1 MTGLV
6 FLASLIWLLI
16 LLLPIRV
23 TGTRERLEADHTA
36 YADLSDVTVLIPA
49 RDEAHTILR
58 TLNALNDQGRGLA
71 IVVVDDQS
79 SDDTAK
85 LAAGHPLGP
94 TVISGHPLPER
105 WVGKVWALEQGYRQI
120 HTPFVL
126 LLDADIELAPGMVAA
141 LRDFASKDERAMV
154 SVLARLCIDS
164 FWERLLVPAYVY
176 FFKLLYPFALVND
189 SRFPLGGAAGGC
201 MLLRCDAL
209 RDIGG
214 FHALR
219 AAIID
224 DCSLA
229 SLIKGGQRRIWL
241 GLTDSA
247 ISHRPYPALRD
258 VWNLVTR
265 SGFAQLRFSATL
277 LLLCTGTMLGLF
289 LAAPIGVVMLDG
301 PARLAAWVGSLA
313 MLGTYLP
320 VLYFYRLTP
329 WRAVTLPFVALAFLA
344 MTWHSALRYWRG
356 TRTVWKSR
364 RYMRARSEPR

>member
-6 FLASLIWLLI
+6 FVAGLIWLLI

-23 TGTRERLEADHTA
+23 TGTRERLEAGHTPH
-36 YADLSDVTVLIPA
+36 ADVSDVTVLIPA
-49 RDEAHTILR
+49 RDEAGTIVR
-58 TLNALNDQGRGLA
+58 TLNALHEQGRGLA
-71 IVVVDDQS
+71 VIVVDDQS
-79 SDDTAK
+79 SDDTAS
-85 LAAGHPLGP
+85 LAAGHSLRP
-94 TVISGHPLPER
+94 TVISGDPLPER

-141 LRDFASKDERAMV
+141 LRDFASHDARAMV
-154 SVLARLCIDS
+154 SVLARLGIDS

-189 SRFPLGGAAGGC
+189 SRFPMAAAAGGC
-201 MLLRCDAL
+201 MLLRRDAL

-229 SLIKGGQRRIWL
+229 RLIKNGQRRIWL
-241 GLTDSA
+241 GLTHSA
-247 ISHRPYPALRD
+247 ISHRPYPTLRD
-258 VWNLVTR
+258 LWNLVTR
-265 SGFAQLRFSATL
+265 SAFAQLRFSATV
-277 LLLCTGTMLGLF
+277 LLLCTAAMLGLF

-301 PARLAAWVGSLA
+301 PARLAAAVGTVA

-320 VLYFYRLTP
+320 VLYFYGLRP
-329 WRAVTLPFVALAFLA
+329 WRAVTLPFVALAYLA

-356 TRTVWKSR
+356 TRTVWKNR
-364 RYMRARSEPR
+364 RYPRARSQPQ